1 MRYEFIKMHKKAYPV
16 TLMCDVLNVSSSGYY
31 HWQSRTPSKN
41 RLINDEIDCKIITIY
56 RRHKSRYGAPRIHKE
71 LVESGEAI
79 SRKRVARRMIKLEL
93 RAIHARKFKVTTD
106 SNHDNRVAENLLKQD
121 FSSIAPNQKWVT
133 DITYI
138 HTAQGWLYLATVMD
152 LYSRAIIG
160 WSMSKRINKELV
172 CDALTMAL
180 FRRKFPK
187 GVIVHSD
194 RGSQYCSKK
203 YQKLMKNNGL
213 VCSMSGKGCCYD
225 NAAMESFFRTLK
237 VELVHRITYKT
248 RQEAKND
255 IFKYIETYYNLI
267 RRHSANDFQAPIVFE
282 KMNEMSLNRLSG
294 NVG

>member
-160 WSMSKRINKELV
+160 W
-172 CDALTMAL
+172 
-180 FRRKFPK
+180 
-187 GVIVHSD
+187 
-194 RGSQYCSKK
+194 
-203 YQKLMKNNGL
+203 
-213 VCSMSGKGCCYD
+213 
-225 NAAMESFFRTLK
+225 
-237 VELVHRITYKT
+237 
-248 RQEAKND
+248 
-255 IFKYIETYYNLI
+255 
-267 RRHSANDFQAPIVFE
+267 
-282 KMNEMSLNRLSG
+282 
-294 NVG
+294 

>member
-1 MRYEFIKMHKKAYPV
+1 
-16 TLMCDVLNVSSSGYY
+16 
-31 HWQSRTPSKN
+31 
-41 RLINDEIDCKIITIY
+41 
-56 RRHKSRYGAPRIHKE
+56 
-71 LVESGEAI
+71 
-79 SRKRVARRMIKLEL
+79 
-93 RAIHARKFKVTTD
+93 
-106 SNHDNRVAENLLKQD
+106 
-121 FSSIAPNQKWVT
+121 
-133 DITYI
+133 
-138 HTAQGWLYLATVMD
+138 
-152 LYSRAIIG
+152 
-160 WSMSKRINKELV
+160 MSKRINKELV

>member
-16 TLMCDVLNVSSSGYY
+16 TLMCYILRVSSSGFYS
-31 HWQSRTPSKN
+31 WLTRPPSQNK
-41 RLINDEIDCKIITIY
+41 LTNDEFDCKIITIY

-71 LVESGEAI
+71 LVESGEFL
-79 SRKRVARRMIKLEL
+79 SRKRVARRMVKLGL
-93 RAIHARKFKVTTD
+93 KAIHARKFKVTTD
-106 SNHDNRVAENLLKQD
+106 SNHDKPVAENLLNQD
-121 FSSIAPNQKWVT
+121 FSAAAANQKWVS

-138 HTAQGWLYLATVMD
+138 HTAEGWLYLATVMD
-152 LYSRAIIG
+152 LYSRAVIG
-160 WSMSKRINKELV
+160 WSMGRRINKELV

-203 YQKLMKNNGL
+203 YQKLMKVNGL
-213 VCSMSGKGCCYD
+213 ICSMSGKGCCYD
-225 NAAMESFFRTLK
+225 NAAMESFYRSLK

-255 IFKYIETYYNLI
+255 IFQYIETYYNLI

-282 KMNEMSLNRLSG
+282 KMNETSLNELSVKMG
-294 NVG
+294 

>member
-16 TLMCDVLNVSSSGYY
+16 TLMCCILQVSSSGYY
-31 HWQSRTPSKN
+31 HWLTRPPCQK
-41 RLINDEIDCKIITIY
+41 RLVNDELDCKIITIY
-56 RRHKSRYGAPRIHKE
+56 RQHKSRYGAPRIHKE
-71 LVESGEAI
+71 LVESGEAV
-79 SRKRVARRMIKLEL
+79 SRKRVARRMVKLEL
-93 RAIHARKFKVTTD
+93 KAIHARKFRVTTD
-106 SNHDNRVAENLLKQD
+106 SNHAKPVADNLLNQD
-121 FSSIAPNQKWVT
+121 FSADAINQKWVT

-138 HTAQGWLYLATVMD
+138 HTAEGWLYLATVMD

-160 WSMSKRINKELV
+160 WSMSKRINKGLV
-172 CDALTMAL
+172 YDALVMAL

-187 GVIVHSD
+187 GVVVHSD

-213 VCSMSGKGCCYD
+213 ICSMSGKGCCYD
-225 NAAMESFFRTLK
+225 NAAMESFFHTLK

-255 IFKYIETYYNLI
+255 IFQYIETYYNLI

-282 KMNEMSLNRLSG
+282 KNTEKSLNGLSAKEG
-294 NVG
+294 